1 MKSWVQQLAEELVR
15 LEENPSTEASATK
28 AAAQMDMPSHIA
40 PSSSDSNDV
49 IRAINN
55 HNRAVDDFHKEK
67 DEEQKQEILQT
78 IQDWKDEVEHQRKT
92 KEGYWE

>member
-15 LEENPSTEASATK
+15 LEENDSVEASATK
-28 AAAQMDMPSHIA
+28 AAAQMGKPSHIT
-40 PSSSDSNDV
+40 PLPGDSNDV